1 MFFIFKIKH
10 FQKIALALLLLIL
23 SNCQLKEPIKTH
35 GINFL
40 ENRSKKILVNKSNK
54 NDVLEILGPPST
66 KSSFDDNIWV
76 YIETKKT
83 STSIFK
89 LGKRNT
95 EKNNILILQLDDLG
109 LIKTKSFYDLAK
121 MNEIE
126 FSEKIT
132 SSGYQKN
139 SYVYNLLTSLRHK
152 INSPIERT
160 KSKK

>member
-1 MFFIFKIKH
+1 MKIILIIVFILISSCSTNKVVKNHGTSFIKN
-10 FQKIALALLLLIL
+10 K
-23 SNCQLKEPIKTH
+23 
-35 GINFL
+35 
-40 ENRSKKILVNKSNK
+40 SKDLVVNKSNK

-109 LIKTKSFYDLAK
+109 LIKTKNSSALI
-121 MNEIE
+121 EIDGGVDNTNNVKLKSLGADVLVAGSYI
-126 FSEKIT
+126 FK
-132 SSGYQKN
+132 SSDINKAI
-139 SYVYNLLTSLRHK
+139 SSLK
-152 INSPIERT
+152 
-160 KSKK
+160 

>member
-1 MFFIFKIKH
+1 MKIILIILFILISSCSTNKVVKNHGTSFIK
-10 FQKIALALLLLIL
+10 
-23 SNCQLKEPIKTH
+23 
-35 GINFL
+35 
-40 ENRSKKILVNKSNK
+40 SKSQDIVVNKSNK

-89 LGKRNT
+89 LGKRNM

-109 LIKTKSFYDLAK
+109 LIKTKNFYDLAK

>member
-1 MFFIFKIKH
+1 MKIILIIIFILISSCSTNKVVKNHGTSFIKN
-10 FQKIALALLLLIL
+10 K
-23 SNCQLKEPIKTH
+23 
-35 GINFL
+35 
-40 ENRSKKILVNKSNK
+40 SKDLVVNKSNK

-109 LIKTKSFYDLAK
+109 LI
-121 MNEIE
+121 I
-126 FSEKIT
+126 
-132 SSGYQKN
+132 
-139 SYVYNLLTSLRHK
+139 
-152 INSPIERT
+152 
-160 KSKK
+160 

>member
-1 MFFIFKIKH
+1 M
-10 FQKIALALLLLIL
+10 
-23 SNCQLKEPIKTH
+23 
-35 GINFL
+35 GIHRN
-40 ENRSKKILVNKSNK
+40 
-54 NDVLEILGPPST
+54 
-66 KSSFDDNIWV
+66 
-76 YIETKKT
+76 KKT

-89 LGKRNT
+89 IGKRNT

-109 LIKTKSFYDLAK
+109 LIKTKNFYDLAK

-126 FSEKIT
+126 FSEEIT

>member
-1 MFFIFKIKH
+1 MKIILIIVFILISSCSTNKVVKNHGTSFIKN
-10 FQKIALALLLLIL
+10 K
-23 SNCQLKEPIKTH
+23 
-35 GINFL
+35 
-40 ENRSKKILVNKSNK
+40 SKDLVVNKSNK

-95 EKNNILILQLDDLG
+95 EKSNILILQLDDLG
-109 LIKTKSFYDLAK
+109 LIKTKNFYDLAK

-126 FSEKIT
+126 FSE
-132 SSGYQKN
+132 
-139 SYVYNLLTSLRHK
+139 
-152 INSPIERT
+152 
-160 KSKK
+160 